1 MRVFNNLG
9 NNPLFNKIE
18 LHLPSG
24 GCGFLN
30 AELLAANGHSCLAK
44 GRIVIDVLTVQVLPC
59 FNKWQ
64 SANASA

>member
-30 AELLAANGHSCLAK
+30 AELLAACLAK